1 MHLKLRNIFCDSTAS
16 SNLSR
21 STHLDPVLPA
31 CVMWCNKGF
40 VKHSERYPDGVKSS

>member
-1 MHLKLRNIFCDSTAS
+1 MLLKLRNIYCDFTAS

-21 STHLDPVLPA
+21 STHLNPVLPA

-40 VKHSERYPDGVKSS
+40 VKLSESYPDSVKSS